1 MKIEKIN
8 YQIKALN
15 FPFSTIINLSLFSIF
30 SHNAPNFV
38 PNNVVSEN
46 AETAENVG
54 QVWLLIFK
62 DRFRN

>member
-54 QVWLLIFK
+54 QV
-62 DRFRN
+62 